1 MNYLAAAYDDGTTG
15 HLQPRYYKH
24 TTGARHAFEQLLFFG
39 RLSFTLDYEP
49 LTNLMLYDENTDGKD
64 VPFFDTNF

>member
-49 LTNLMLYDENTDGKD
+49 
-64 VPFFDTNF
+64 